1 MLKLIEGSY
10 ASFFPKEIDSM
21 FRNRAEAFSD
31 RLGWEVVVKDG
42 YERDRFDDANPLYLV
57 SVDPDTEE
65 YWGSLR
71 LLPTTGPNMLRD
83 VFAQLLDG
91 DFIESATI
99 WESSRICAT
108 TLRGRPDRGR
118 SGVNYALSELILG
131 IGEVAVAAG
140 LTQIVSVFDARIFR
154 VLRAA
159 ECNPQ
164 IIGTPQ
170 RIGGTMSYA
179 GLFDAGERPLK
190 AFRAAV
196 GIENSVLAPGRE
208 RACVR
213 LGEAGSE
220 RGAILS
226 GAHFSAAGAM
236 FCCLQVCSLSF
247 RPYVIKLCFER
258 VIKYGRADW
267 PRNRKS
273 APWSL
278 KNQRHTLEN

>member
-1 MLKLIEGSY
+1 MLKLIEGSC
-10 ASFFPKEIDSM
+10 ASFFPKEIDAM
-21 FRNRAEAFSD
+21 FRNRAETFSD
-31 RLGWEVVVKDG
+31 RLGWEVEVKDG

-108 TLRGRPDRGR
+108 TSPGQPDRSR
-118 SGVNYALSELILG
+118 SGVNYALSELILA

-159 ECNPQ
+159 GCNPE
-164 IIGTPQ
+164 IIGRPQ
-170 RIGGTMSYA
+170 RIGGAMSYA
-179 GLFDAGERPLK
+179 GLFETGEGPLK
-190 AFRAAV
+190 AFRAAA
-196 GIENSVLAPGRE
+196 GIESSVLAPGAKE
-208 RACVR
+208 LAF
-213 LGEAGSE
+213 A
-220 RGAILS
+220 
-226 GAHFSAAGAM
+226 
-236 FCCLQVCSLSF
+236 
-247 RPYVIKLCFER
+247 
-258 VIKYGRADW
+258 
-267 PRNRKS
+267 
-273 APWSL
+273 
-278 KNQRHTLEN
+278 

>member
-108 TLRGRPDRGR
+108 TSPRQPDRGR

-140 LTQIVSVFDARIFR
+140 
-154 VLRAA
+154 
-159 ECNPQ
+159 
-164 IIGTPQ
+164 
-170 RIGGTMSYA
+170 
-179 GLFDAGERPLK
+179 
-190 AFRAAV
+190 
-196 GIENSVLAPGRE
+196 
-208 RACVR
+208 
-213 LGEAGSE
+213 
-220 RGAILS
+220 
-226 GAHFSAAGAM
+226 
-236 FCCLQVCSLSF
+236 
-247 RPYVIKLCFER
+247 
-258 VIKYGRADW
+258 
-267 PRNRKS
+267 
-273 APWSL
+273 
-278 KNQRHTLEN
+278 